1 MSAHLSPAK
10 IHSRLKHPVV
20 DGDGHWLEFTP
31 VFSEKMRKAVSNKAA
46 DGVIGGMKTTPET
59 LKMTQKT
66 RDERR
71 VAIPNFWNRQAENT
85 LDRATAM
92 MPTMLYER
100 LDEIGTDF
108 PLVFPASGPR

>member
-1 MSAHLSPAK
+1 MIAHLSPAK
-10 IHSRLKHPVV
+10 IHSRLKQPVV

-31 VFSEKMRKAVSNKAA
+31 VFAEKMRKAVSNTAA
-46 DGVIGGMKTTPET
+46 DGFIKAMGTTAEA
-59 LKMTQKT
+59 LKMNQKT

-92 MPTMLYER
+92 MPKMLYER
-100 LDEIGTDF
+100 L
-108 PLVFPASGPR
+108 

>member
-1 MSAHLSPAK
+1 MSSHLSPAQV
-10 IHSRLKHPVV
+10 HSRLKHPVV

-31 VFSEKMRKAVSNKAA
+31 VFAEKMRKATGNKGA
-46 DGVIGGMKTTPET
+46 DGFIKAMGTTAEA
-59 LKMTQKT
+59 LKMTQKA

-92 MPTMLYER
+92 MPKMLY
-100 LDEIGTDF
+100 
-108 PLVFPASGPR
+108 